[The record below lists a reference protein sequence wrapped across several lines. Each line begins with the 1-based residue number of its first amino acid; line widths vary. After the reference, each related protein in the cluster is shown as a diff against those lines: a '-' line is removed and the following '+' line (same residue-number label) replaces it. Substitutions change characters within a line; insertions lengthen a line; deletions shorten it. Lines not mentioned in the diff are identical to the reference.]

1 MSLFQTV
8 KSISTAELKEKLN
21 GSIQLID
28 VRTPAE
34 YQGGAYQTSEKYST
48 STYSKFQRKTRSACL
63 YHLSIGNAEQT
74 SYERV
79 EENGV

>member
-21 GSIQLID
+21 GSIQLLD

-34 YQGGAYQTSEKYST
+34 YRGGISDK
-48 STYSKFQRKTRSACL
+48 RKIF
-63 YHLSIGNAEQT
+63 HFN
-74 SYERV
+74 V
-79 EENGV
+79 F

>member
-21 GSIQLID
+21 GSIQLLD

-34 YQGGAYQTSEKYST
+34 YRGGMNQWFEPTVGGK
-48 STYSKFQRKTRSACL
+48 
-63 YHLSIGNAEQT
+63 
-74 SYERV
+74 
-79 EENGV
+79 

>member
-21 GSIQLID
+21 GSIQLLD

-34 YQGGAYQTSEKYST
+34 YRGGHIRQAKNIPL
-48 STYSKFQRKTRSACL
+48 QRI
-63 YHLSIGNAEQT
+63 LSF
-74 SYERV
+74 
-79 EENGV
+79 

>member
-28 VRTPAE
+28 VRTPVE

-48 STYSKFQRKTRSACL
+48 STYSKF
-63 YHLSIGNAEQT
+63 
-74 SYERV
+74 
-79 EENGV
+79 